1 MQKYKKQITM
11 TSADMTQLIFKHAEE
26 ITDMIGIEQRL
37 EHDCDF
43 EETLALR
50 AAGFSAIIDFL
61 AEVRQ
66 RQ

>member
-11 TSADMTQLIFKHAEE
+11 TSEDMTQLIIKHADSL
-26 ITDMIGIEQRL
+26 TDMIGLEQRL

-50 AAGFSAIIDFL
+50 AAGFTSIIDYL
-61 AEVRQ
+61 VEARARQ
-66 RQ
+66 